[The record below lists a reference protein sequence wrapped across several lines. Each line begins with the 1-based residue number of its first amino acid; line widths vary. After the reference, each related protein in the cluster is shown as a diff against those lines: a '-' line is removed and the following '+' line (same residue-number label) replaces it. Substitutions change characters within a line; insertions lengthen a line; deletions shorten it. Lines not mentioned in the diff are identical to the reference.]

1 MKKQEDKM
9 WKDIENYK
17 MYFKLVIGTILFS
30 FCIFIG
36 SLRNRILEMNHVTAV
51 DTGFHLG
58 ILVGAIIMFL
68 WYYLLKEK

>member
-1 MKKQEDKM
+1 M
-9 WKDIENYK
+9 YK
-17 MYFKLVIGTILFS
+17 LIVGITLFG

-36 SLRNRILEMNHVTAV
+36 SLRNRILEMNHVSAV

-68 WYYLLKEK
+68 LVLSIKRKIGKWKNNG